1 MSDEERLRI
10 VEFATGSMARPEK
23 LVVRLTDVSPPE
35 ERGKVD
41 EVSAHACIND
51 MSVPDFRTPVLGDVL
66 PAGRGSDDVIAAQAL
81 KELLLSTVEL
91 SRCATQL
98 RCQSPGLCL

>member
-51 MSVPDFRTPVLGDVL
+51 MSVPDFRT
-66 PAGRGSDDVIAAQAL
+66 GSDDVIAAQAL

-98 RCQSPGLCL
+98 RCQSPAGLCL

>member
-51 MSVPDFRTPVLGDVL
+51 MSVPDFRTPG
-66 PAGRGSDDVIAAQAL
+66 DDVIAAQAL

-98 RCQSPGLCL
+98 RCQSPAGLCL

>member
-51 MSVPDFRTPVLGDVL
+51 MSVPDFRQTP
-66 PAGRGSDDVIAAQAL
+66 GSDDVIAAQAL

-98 RCQSPGLCL
+98 RCQSPAGLCL